1 MYASDDPAPQ
11 GAYLLVQS
19 CVCLLLFTPL
29 FTPNDVL
36 WQVVVCTMMNNELD
50 MLHLQLEHMYD
61 HVDHVIVVE
70 APLTL
75 SGTRKPLH
83 LQSNLHVRHAARL
96 VVDAVAL

>member
-1 MYASDDPAPQ
+1 MYASNDPAPQ

-19 CVCLLLFTPL
+19 CVCLLLFTP
-29 FTPNDVL
+29 NGVL

>member
-1 MYASDDPAPQ
+1 
-11 GAYLLVQS
+11 
-19 CVCLLLFTPL
+19 
-29 FTPNDVL
+29 
-36 WQVVVCTMMNNELD
+36 

-75 SGTRKPLH
+75 SGARKPLH
-83 LQSNLHVRHAARL
+83 LQSNLHVCHAARL